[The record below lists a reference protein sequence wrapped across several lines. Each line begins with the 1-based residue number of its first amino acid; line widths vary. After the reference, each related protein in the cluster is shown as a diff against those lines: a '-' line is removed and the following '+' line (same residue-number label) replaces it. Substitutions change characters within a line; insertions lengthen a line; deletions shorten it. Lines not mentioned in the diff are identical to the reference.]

1 MSLTELSSIHP
12 TYLYS
17 VVTCDEDQPLKLKPC
32 QENPLLHFHI
42 LREPQTGCE
51 IQALHAGITEK
62 KLWIVKQIKVL
73 YLRSIIIHRRIQYSI
88 HQVNIKIQPN
98 LR

>member
-32 QENPLLHFHI
+32 QENPLLQFHI

-51 IQALHAGITEK
+51 IQALHAGITDG
-62 KLWIVKQIKVL
+62 LMS
-73 YLRSIIIHRRIQYSI
+73 YLFSS
-88 HQVNIKIQPN
+88 
-98 LR
+98 